1 MATEG
6 GMIVE
11 ATQHLLES
19 STISFARSQK
29 PDGLPHYCEINQG
42 RQRRRGVLPRS
53 DTKHYR
59 GPVVTPR
66 RLAPP
71 RIPVIVLPI

>member
-1 MATEG
+1 MTTGG
-6 GMIVE
+6 GMFIE
-11 ATQHLLES
+11 ATQRLLKS
-19 STISFARSQK
+19 STVLFARSQK

-53 DTKHYR
+53 NTKHYR